1 MAALTYNI
9 LLTLTVLC
17 LQHILCQT
25 TDLQYTIEEEK
36 PAGVFVGN
44 VANDANLDDKY
55 GFEVLEE
62 LRYSFLQGQGPNK
75 EISEILS
82 IEEDT
87 GIIRTAT
94 WVDRE
99 ALCQQR
105 QECSVK
111 LDVAVTPSAYFE
123 IITVQV
129 EIRDINDHA
138 PKFPSSQIM
147 REISEL
153 ARPGDRIDLPIAAD
167 EDSAEFGI
175 DTYQLQSPSDQF
187 DLDVMD
193 LGSGVTSVQLVLKEA
208 LDRELVD
215 FYQLR
220 VLALDKGTSTINTG
234 SVLVNITVV
243 DGNDHR
249 PYFQNATYSVSV
261 PENFPVNRSII
272 RVQAFDADIGSNGL
286 ITYSFAPGTDSQIT
300 QAFGINSQNGQIY
313 LKGKLDY
320 ENQVSYNLVI
330 AARDGGEN
338 SQPALTTVIVKVQDL
353 NDNSPQIA
361 VNALT
366 ASGNAQISETS
377 KVGTFVAH
385 VSVVDIDAGINGDF
399 SCKLDNNKFRL
410 EKLQQTQYKIVT
422 ADVFNRE
429 EQSSYSVTVTCQDFG
444 DPPNLSTEAITV
456 SVLDENDHAP
466 EFGSTGNLHAEIK
479 ENNHVNAFIIK
490 INATDL
496 DEGPNADITFSLHG
510 SQAEYFTIH
519 PKLGTV
525 RAAYVFDYESI
536 QRFEFQVMAQDNG
549 VPPQSAV
556 ITLKVTVLDANDES
570 PRFSQSAYEFQVVE
584 NQPIGMEIGIVQ
596 ATDADSEPF
605 NKIEYS
611 IVPGK
616 ASQVFAIDTNSGHLR
631 TRIHLD
637 REQYSIYHMTILATN
652 TGSSPPLSGTTE
664 AVVTVKD
671 ENDNAPT
678 IDFPNQQNK
687 TVVIS
692 NLVPVGYKV
701 GYIRAHDV
709 DDDKNSKLMFS
720 ISGGNEGNS
729 FLIDSQTGLI
739 TTNAKFDRMKYKSY
753 DILISVG
760 DHGFPQRLAVASL
773 NITVDDSV
781 PFEGPLENES
791 LIGSGNLTIVL
802 AVAIPSAIVVVVLL
816 VAIVITILQIQ
827 RRRQGQSKWRLQM
840 LKLWKEDGGANKE
853 SSSDDV
859 IDSSSAATGGIA
871 GSEIPIVTT
880 DHTLQQQQHHQ
891 ASHPNK
897 QVSFNLKKSNR
908 ASHENEAFVSDST
921 TPAGQKTNPEVSCY
935 ILSDTSQ
942 YCFLN
947 LSAQSEACHVL
958 RATLRYA
965 TVFLMTPK
973 RQNCALSYI
982 TRSETSHTF
991 MSHLVRLTQIRYTSV
1006 L

>member
-1 MAALTYNI
+1 MASVIYDI

-17 LQHILCQT
+17 LHHISCQT
-25 TDLQYTIEEEK
+25 TDLQYNIEEEK

-44 VANDANLDDKY
+44 VANDANLDEKY
-55 GFEVLEE
+55 DSDVLEK
-62 LRYSFLQGQGPNK
+62 LRYSFLQGQGPGK
-75 EISEILS
+75 EISEILN

-94 WVDRE
+94 WIDRE

-111 LDVAVTPSAYFE
+111 LDVAVTPSDYFE

-138 PKFPSSQIM
+138 PKFPFTQIM

-153 ARPGDRIDLPIAAD
+153 ARTGDRIDLPIATD
-167 EDSAEFGI
+167 DDSAEFGI
-175 DTYQLQSPSDQF
+175 DTYQLQNPSDKF
-187 DLDVMD
+187 NLEVTD
-193 LGSGVTSVQLVLKEA
+193 LGSGVTSVQLVLKDS
-208 LDRELVD
+208 LDRELLD

-220 VLALDKGTSTINTG
+220 VLAIDKGTSTINTG
-234 SVLVNITVV
+234 SLLVNITVV

-338 SQPALTTVIVKVQDL
+338 SQPALTTVIVNVQDL
-353 NDNSPQIA
+353 NDNTPQIA

-377 KVGTFVAH
+377 KEATFVAH
-385 VSVVDIDAGINGDF
+385 VSVIDSDAGINGDF
-399 SCKLDNNKFRL
+399 SCALDNNKFRL

-422 ADVFNRE
+422 ADVFDRE
-429 EQSSYSVTVTCQDFG
+429 VQSNYLVTVTCQDFG
-444 DPPNLSTEAITV
+444 DPPNLSSETITV
-456 SVLDENDHAP
+456 SVLDANDHAP
-466 EFGSTGNLHAEIK
+466 EFGSTGNLHAEIM
-479 ENNHVNAFIIK
+479 ENNHVNAFVIK
-490 INATDL
+490 INATDR

-519 PKLGTV
+519 PKIGTV

-536 QRFEFQVMAQDNG
+536 QRFEFQIVARDNG
-549 VPPQSAV
+549 DPPKSV
-556 ITLKVTVLDANDES
+556 VTTLEVNVLDANDES
-570 PRFSQSAYEFQVVE
+570 PRFLRSTYEFEVVE

-616 ASQVFAIDTNSGHLR
+616 ASQAFAIDTNSGHLR

-652 TGSSPPLSGTTE
+652 TGSSPPLSGTAE
-664 AVVTVKD
+664 VVVTVQD

-678 IDFPNQQNK
+678 IDFPSQHNK
-687 TVVIS
+687 TIVIS

-709 DDDKNSKLMFS
+709 DEDKNSKLMFS
-720 ISGGNEGNS
+720 Y
-729 FLIDSQTGLI
+729 FW
-739 TTNAKFDRMKYKSY
+739 R
-753 DILISVG
+753 
-760 DHGFPQRLAVASL
+760 
-773 NITVDDSV
+773 
-781 PFEGPLENES
+781 
-791 LIGSGNLTIVL
+791 
-802 AVAIPSAIVVVVLL
+802 
-816 VAIVITILQIQ
+816 Q
-827 RRRQGQSKWRLQM
+827 RRKFF
-840 LKLWKEDGGANKE
+840 
-853 SSSDDV
+853 
-859 IDSSSAATGGIA
+859 
-871 GSEIPIVTT
+871 
-880 DHTLQQQQHHQ
+880 
-891 ASHPNK
+891 PN
-897 QVSFNLKKSNR
+897 
-908 ASHENEAFVSDST
+908 
-921 TPAGQKTNPEVSCY
+921 
-935 ILSDTSQ
+935 
-942 YCFLN
+942 
-947 LSAQSEACHVL
+947 
-958 RATLRYA
+958 
-965 TVFLMTPK
+965 
-973 RQNCALSYI
+973 
-982 TRSETSHTF
+982 
-991 MSHLVRLTQIRYTSV
+991 
-1006 L
+1006 